1 MAATLTFEEDLTTA
15 FQGVKRSLSE
25 MLRASGANVYSPGEC
40 ARRLGLN
47 RNLTWKIAKVLS
59 EANIYT
65 ALQHL
70 PGDEGLEIV
79 VTSMRRAAVPL
90 PLIDAFNE
98 SIARFEEVVRVHA
111 GDRITLDLILD
122 SMGGQGSAERLEQ
135 SRKLAFRG
143 NSGLW
148 GLQTR
153 VRSTTTLVAPNH
165 DDPSMMDLCIVGGVI
180 DFRRLRPGIT
190 WPLFRPR
197 QYQDDGS
204 PIDLGPKE
212 EPVDLSTLDPSTPML
227 IRDFCSPNMPEI
239 RAVRSRLGW
248 DYEMGDGP
256 VGNLGAFTCFFG
268 RIVRKADSRFR
279 APGNRYFDLLSHVT
293 MPAETMVFDVL
304 IHQDL
309 PFLMNPKVML
319 VASTDGSSPG
329 DFDWGRTI
337 PLEERPVELTG
348 RPPLLGTSLIPRYDE
363 LASMLFTRMGREAR
377 EFRALRL
384 TIKYPPM
391 HAVTV
396 LRNELPER

>member
-1 MAATLTFEEDLTTA
+1 MTATITFEEDLTTA

-25 MLRASGANVYSPGEC
+25 MLTASGANVYSPGEC

-47 RNLTWKIAKVLS
+47 RNLTWKLAKVLS
-59 EANIYT
+59 EPNIYT

-79 VTSMRRAAVPL
+79 VTSMRRVAVAPA
-90 PLIDAFNE
+90 LIDAFTT
-98 SIARFEEVVRVHA
+98 SLARFDEVVKVHC
-111 GDRITLDLILD
+111 GDRTTLELILD

-148 GLQTR
+148 GLQAR

-180 DFRRLRPGIT
+180 DFRRLRPEIN

-197 QYQDDGS
+197 QYRDDGS
-204 PIDLGPKE
+204 PIELGPTE

-227 IRDFCSPNMPEI
+227 IRDFCSANMPEI
-239 RAVRSRLGW
+239 KAVRSRLGW

-268 RIVRKADSRFR
+268 RIVRKAESKFR
-279 APGNRYFDLLSHVT
+279 SPGNKYFDLLSHVT

-304 IHQDL
+304 VHKDL
-309 PFLMNPKVML
+309 PCLMTPKVML

-329 DFDWGRTI
+329 DSGRSI
-337 PLEERPVELTG
+337 PLEERPLELAG
-348 RPPLLGTSLIPRYDE
+348 RPAMLGTSLIPRYEE
-363 LASMLFTRMGREAR
+363 LAGLLFKRMGREAR

-384 TIKYPPM
+384 TIKFPPM

-396 LRNELPER
+396 LRNELPEG

>member
-1 MAATLTFEEDLTTA
+1 MAATITFEEDLTTA
-15 FQGVKRSLSE
+15 FHAVKRSLRD
-25 MLRASGANVYSPGEC
+25 MLDAAGVDVSSPGEV

-47 RNLTWKIAKVLS
+47 RNLTWKLAKVLGES
-59 EANIYT
+59 NIYT

-70 PGDEGLEIV
+70 PGEEGLEIV
-79 VTSMRRAAVPL
+79 AAAMARVAVPEH
-90 PLIDAFNE
+90 LIQPFRTALKQFD
-98 SIARFEEVVRVHA
+98 EVVRVHA
-111 GDRITLDLILD
+111 GDRTTLDLILD

-148 GLQTR
+148 GLQAR
-153 VRSTTTLVAPNH
+153 VRSTTTIVS
-165 DDPSMMDLCIVGGVI
+165 PSADGADLMDLCIVGGVI
-180 DFRRLRPGIT
+180 DFRRLRPGIS

-212 EPVDLSTLDPSTPML
+212 EPVDLSTVDPSTPML
-227 IRDFCSPNMPEI
+227 IRDFCSENMPEI

-256 VGNLGAFTCFFG
+256 VGNQGAFSCFFG
-268 RIVRKADSRFR
+268 RIVRRAESRYR
-279 APGNRYFDLLSHVT
+279 TETNRYFDLLSHVT
-293 MPAETMVFDVL
+293 MPAETMVFDLL

-309 PFLMNPKVML
+309 SFLMKPQVLL

-329 DFDWGRTI
+329 DSGRSI
-337 PLEERPVELTG
+337 PLEARPVELAG
-348 RPPLLGTSLIPRYDE
+348 RPPILGTPLIPRYEDMT
-363 LASMLFTRMGREAR
+363 SMLFERMGRPAR

-396 LRNELPER
+396 LRNELLSR